1 MHYHYL
7 RFDFAYACTVK
18 AASRRDIRRPFFSDP
33 LQRLP
38 NRPKGCPRAVPE
50 DATQYVECFCS
61 PAHGTRGRELL
72 LRFKNILQMSRC
84 LSMINGPQPTA
95 DWDGIV
101 IHVSGVSRYTAQLLP
116 QLFTDVHIISLRHH
130 QLLTGTTKLLKNLLR
145 QMSYQ
150 PMRPPA
156 LWY

>member
-1 MHYHYL
+1 
-7 RFDFAYACTVK
+7 
-18 AASRRDIRRPFFSDP
+18 
-33 LQRLP
+33 
-38 NRPKGCPRAVPE
+38 
-50 DATQYVECFCS
+50 
-61 PAHGTRGRELL
+61 
-72 LRFKNILQMSRC
+72 
-84 LSMINGPQPTA
+84 MINGPQPTA